1 MTTPISDY
9 IGNGY
14 MSVPQALA
22 FGEELDRLIV
32 RKATGDIVFV
42 ADAQTGTPVE
52 VMTWNNTGV
61 TLMISGLTQ
70 LATIAS
76 GATNI
81 VKLSIDSPT
90 GQSVDLA
97 QFLVNGSLKA
107 KIDKDG
113 YATFPTVYVDHI
125 AEKTASHGLV
135 LDSKLTFTALGAT
148 TSTPLTAFA
157 YSNYLMVNGGTS
169 GFAVNKSDASVSNLV
184 LTDAGSFKLSAAGPH
199 AVGGDVLTGYQF
211 LFYGASS
218 TVYGVVVS
226 TTLSPASSQGLLFG
240 VDGTINTPAG
250 GDAYGGYFGPNL
262 KRAGSGTHADFMS
275 VGISAPASSAGS
287 ATVTNAS
294 SLKILGAPA
303 FGTNNYALWVDA
315 GTTRLDG
322 DVQVGATSKLYLDG
336 GSNTYI
342 TEASA
347 DVVHISAGG
356 SVLYWNPGVG
366 FYPASDN
373 NFYLG
378 YTSNRWA
385 AVYAVNGTIQT
396 SGRDTKQDIEAS
408 DLGLDFIMS
417 LQPSKYTYKDEAAKG
432 IRRHGLIAE
441 DVIAAAKGK
450 SLHGLLMEEQHKET
464 GEMHLG
470 LNYAGFVTP
479 LIRAAQDHERR
490 LAKIEALLNV

>member
-113 YATFPTVYVDHI
+113 GIYTTSGVFPV
-125 AEKTASHGLV
+125 ASDGA
-135 LDSKLTFTALGAT
+135 ALGST
-148 TSTPLTAFA
+148 TYMWSDLFLASGAVINFNNGNCTLTHSAGI
-157 YSNYLMVNGGTS
+157 LTLS
-169 GFAVNKSDASVSNLV
+169 GNLV
-184 LTDAGSFKLSAAGPH
+184 VSGAGPH
-199 AVGGDVLTGYQF
+199 AIGGATDGGTG
-211 LFYGASS
+211 FYLRGTFDATGASAVS
-218 TVYGVVVS
+218 GSYMRLAPTVTVANTDDSRILALGG
-226 TTLSPASSQGLLFG
+226 TLTKYS
-240 VDGTINTPAG
+240 
-250 GDAYGGYFGPNL
+250 
-262 KRAGSGTHADFMS
+262 SGTHAVFATLG
-275 VGISAPASSAGS
+275 VAPPTIGGS
-287 ATVTNAS
+287 GATVTNAASIYVS
-294 SLKILGAPA
+294 SAPTGA
-303 FGTNNYALWVDA
+303 TNNYALWVDA

-322 DVQVGATSKLYLDG
+322 DTIIPAGSKLYFDG
-336 GSNTYI
+336 GTHSYI
-342 TEASA
+342 QEYAG
-347 DVVHISAGG
+347 DVMHISAGG
-356 SVLYWNPGVG
+356 AVLYWNSGIG

-373 NFYLG
+373 SFYLG
-378 YTSNRWA
+378 YTSNRWV